1 MAVYRGIDSLSGTV
15 AVSGKSSSMSYLRG
29 LEEYR
34 LLVQPGLD
42 ICAMIGEEKKY
53 LKENFPDREKLCPP
67 EILLGVFQANEVMED
82 TLIRW
87 VQRVCMQVKSFIVS
101 LNNYSSFP
109 AHTIYLR
116 VQDHE
121 PFRTLKKHLKIIDE
135 YLESSGVDGVNWLE
149 RPYITMSEN
158 LSSEQFEKAIIEY
171 ASKTFNASFL
181 ASELI
186 LVKKTNRK
194 ETCKLVNRFHL
205 LPAIEKKI

>member
-1 MAVYRGIDSLSGTV
+1 MTVYRGVDSSSRAV
-15 AVSGKSSSMSYLRG
+15 AVPGEFGKMGYQKG

-42 ICAMIGEEKKY
+42 ICAMIGEEKQY
-53 LKENFPDREKLCPP
+53 INDNFPDRARSSAP
-67 EILLGVFQANEVMED
+67 EIIIGVFQATEVMED

-87 VQRVCMQVKSFIVS
+87 MQRVCMQLKSFKVA

-121 PFRTLKKHLKIIDE
+121 PFRTLKKQLKVIDE
-135 YLESSGVDGVNWLE
+135 YLVSSGVAGVYWCD
-149 RPYITMSEN
+149 RPYIAISDQLN
-158 LSSEQFEKAIIEY
+158 AEQFEKAVAEY
-171 ASKTFNASFL
+171 APKTFNASFL
-181 ASELI
+181 VSELI
-186 LVKKTNRK
+186 LVKRNARK

-205 LPAIEKKI
+205 LPTNEMK